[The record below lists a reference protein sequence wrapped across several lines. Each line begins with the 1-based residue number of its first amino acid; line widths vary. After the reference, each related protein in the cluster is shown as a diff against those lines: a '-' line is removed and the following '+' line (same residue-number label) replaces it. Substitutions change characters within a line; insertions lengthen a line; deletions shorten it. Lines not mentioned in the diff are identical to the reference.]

1 MPAKPVGGRKMASG
15 RGKWGA
21 QELAVVGA
29 GLEVRGVHHTLLVYF
44 CICLKR

>member
-15 RGKWGA
+15 GEKWGA

-29 GLEVRGVHHTLLVYF
+29 GLEVRGVHHTLLV
-44 CICLKR
+44 